1 MNSLLACILWNK
13 ENQKQ
18 NLTKSFLKIR
28 TETKFLEPR
37 ILIYFYMTQLKAP
50 TTVNLNFYELVTNC
64 SFRLPQNLSY
74 NTLLLKDF
82 SLPDFR
88 SSNFYSKKFPSNN
101 FLVRLETKRLSAL
114 ILHHYIHQFFCIVTL
129 AGKNWRC
136 PGKTHLILK

>member
-18 NLTKSFLKIR
+18 NLTKSFLEIR

-88 SSNFYSKKFPSNN
+88 SSNFYSKN
-101 FLVRLETKRLSAL
+101 FLL
-114 ILHHYIHQFFCIVTL
+114 ITS
-129 AGKNWRC
+129 
-136 PGKTHLILK
+136 